1 MKEMSKKRI
10 LFVDDEQ
17 KILDGLKRMLHGKRQ
32 EWEME
37 FIGSGT
43 EALKRMKEIPFTLI
57 VSDMRMP
64 EMDGAELLKNV
75 KKLYPQTIR
84 FILSGYSDKDM
95 ILRTLGP
102 TDQFLVKPI
111 NADALE
117 KILSRAL
124 DSLESVKDK
133 DIRAFVSKLESL
145 PTIPEL
151 YKKLKVLLESSTSS
165 FSDIAKIISQDVSM
179 TAKILQ
185 LVNSSFFGLRQKI
198 NNIQYATTYLGIETI
213 RSIVLLTEVF
223 SQFTKEELTRFSINK
238 LYKHSIAVGF
248 LTAEIIK
255 TLSTDPKF
263 PDISCMAGTL
273 HDIGKIIFI
282 KNKPE
287 EYKAIYQRRK
297 KEGKPLF
304 ELEKEHFGVTHAKI
318 GAYLMGLWN
327 LPEDTVKAI
336 SYHHDPSKAEL
347 DTSYS
352 MLLSVH
358 VSNVLER
365 DRSGP
370 AVKGASSRIDKNYL
384 IDLNM
389 HEYLPSWREIAGRLK
404 SG

>member
-37 FIGSGT
+37 FVDSGT
-43 EALKRMKEIPFTLI
+43 EALKRLKEIPFNLI

-75 KKLYPQTIR
+75 KKLYPQTVR
-84 FILSGYSDKDM
+84 FILSGYSERDM
-95 ILRTLGP
+95 ILRTLES

-111 NADALE
+111 NADALK

-124 DSLESVKDK
+124 DSHESIKDN
-133 DIRAFVSKLESL
+133 DIRAFVSKIESL
-145 PTIPEL
+145 PTMPEL

-165 FSDIAKIISQDVSM
+165 FSDIAKIISKDVSM

-213 RSIVLLTEVF
+213 RSIILLTEVF
-223 SQFTKEELTRFSINK
+223 SQFTREELTRFSITK

-255 TLSTDPKF
+255 TLSTDPRFSDK
-263 PDISCMAGTL
+263 SCMAGTL

-287 EYKAIYQRRK
+287 EYKAVYLRRK

-304 ELEKEHFGVTHAKI
+304 ELEKEYFGVTHAKI

-327 LPEDTVKAI
+327 LPGDTVKAI
-336 SYHHDPSKAEL
+336 SYHHNPSKAEL

-358 VSNVLER
+358 VANVLER
-365 DRSGP
+365 ERSDH
-370 AVKGASSRIDKNYL
+370 AAKGASSQIDKKYL
-384 IDLNM
+384 SDLNM
-389 HEYLPSWREIAGRLK
+389 HEYLPRWREIAGRLK

>member
-17 KILDGLKRMLHGKRQ
+17 KILDGLKRMLHSKRQ

-37 FIGSGT
+37 FVGSGT
-43 EALKRMKEIPFTLI
+43 EALKRMKEIPFNLI

-75 KKLYPQTIR
+75 KKLYPQTVRI
-84 FILSGYSDKDM
+84 ILSGYSDKDM
-95 ILRTLGP
+95 ILRTLGSA
-102 TDQFLVKPI
+102 DQFLVKPI

-117 KILSRAL
+117 KRLTRAL
-124 DSLESVKDK
+124 DSQELIEDN
-133 DIRAFVSKLESL
+133 DIRAFVSKIESL
-145 PTIPEL
+145 PTMPEL
-151 YKKLKVLLESSTSS
+151 YKKLKITLESSNSS
-165 FSDIAKIISQDVSM
+165 FGDIAKIISQDISM

-198 NNIQYATTYLGIETI
+198 NNIKFATTYLGIETI
-213 RSIVLLTEVF
+213 RSIILLTEVF
-223 SQFTKEELTRFSINK
+223 NQFTKKELTRFSIKK
-238 LYKHSIAVGF
+238 LYKHSTTVGF

-255 TLSTDPKF
+255 TVSTDPKL

-287 EYKAIYQRRK
+287 EYRELYQRRK

-304 ELEKEHFGVTHAKI
+304 ELERECFGVTHAKI

-327 LPEDTVKAI
+327 LPEGTVKAI
-336 SYHHDPSKAEL
+336 FYHHDPSKAKL

-358 VSNVLER
+358 VANVLEH
-365 DRSGP
+365 DRSGTS
-370 AVKGASSRIDKNYL
+370 AKGASSQIDKKYL
-384 IDLNM
+384 SDLSM
-389 HEYLPSWREIAGRLK
+389 HEYLPGWREITGRLK